1 MICFRIF
8 YGYFGVGIALGLI
21 ISPFAI
27 PTGLAL
33 TIAAVGYLAI
43 MDSHGILTGHAS
55 TDDWNNFYIDNLML
69 PLGAGISKGTSIIG
83 KTTFK
88 QITKGPSIKISST
101 EMTTQMNKII
111 WSINTASDE
120 CRSYARDMILE
131 QSARNFVDKI
141 QS

>member
-1 MICFRIF
+1 
-8 YGYFGVGIALGLI
+8 
-21 ISPFAI
+21 
-27 PTGLAL
+27 
-33 TIAAVGYLAI
+33 

-131 QSARNFVDKI
+131 QFARNFVDKI
-141 QS
+141 QG